1 MKAFETHDATDLFR
15 IGVLFGPPCLI
26 LLSAAWFSLFARDL
40 ISGQILVLLLL
51 LNIPITLAGVFII
64 FFVVRTGAVG
74 VAHMVTAAGD
84 IPPPP
89 SYPQQDMLVGQGK
102 YAEAADYFRDHLRI
116 APDDVHA
123 RLQLADL
130 LERRLDDPSGAEQE
144 YLAVRRLSRDPRLE
158 VPVTNGLIDVY
169 RKLGRPDRLKVELAR
184 LAERHRGNAL
194 GEGAA
199 RELRELKRE
208 EGG

>member
-15 IGVLFGPPCLI
+15 IGVLFGAPCLI

-51 LNIPITLAGVFII
+51 LNVPITLVGVFII

-89 SYPQQDMLVGQGK
+89 SYPNQDVLIGQGK
-102 YAEAADYFRDHLRI
+102 YAEAADYFRDHLRVEP
-116 APDDVHA
+116 ADCDA
-123 RLQLADL
+123 RFRLAELCERHLADHA
-130 LERRLDDPSGAEQE
+130 GAEHQ
-144 YLAVRRLSRDPRLE
+144 YLEARRGSTDPRRQFAA
-158 VPVTNGLIDVY
+158 TNALIDLY
-169 RKLGRPDRLKVELAR
+169 RRTGRRDRLTVELAR
-184 LAERHRGNAL
+184 FAERYQGTPH
-194 GEGAA
+194 GEAAA
-199 RELRELKRE
+199 RELKDLKAEAR
-208 EGG
+208 G